1 MPECKPVGSAYF
13 ESILLIEKLHR
24 QFLEVVKVALDV
36 GGVTDIN
43 NVQALILY
51 NLGEDDLTVGELTYR
66 GYYLGSNVSYNVKK
80 MGENGYLV
88 QERSAFDKRTVR
100 VRLSAKGLALRDRLR
115 TMFDGHEARLV
126 RSGLDDA
133 GLGSA
138 NATLKALERFWREM
152 MNESL
157 ISREPE
163 VRIAGA
169 RA

>member
-1 MPECKPVGSAYF
+1 MGSAYF

-163 VRIAGA
+163 VRTAGA

>member
-1 MPECKPVGSAYF
+1 MGSAYF

>member
-1 MPECKPVGSAYF
+1 MGSAYF

-24 QFLEVVKVALDV
+24 QFLEVVKVVLDV

-80 MGENGYLV
+80 MAENGYLV
-88 QERSAFDKRTVR
+88 QERSSFDKRTVR

-115 TMFDGHEARLV
+115 GMFDSHEARLG
-126 RSGLDDA
+126 RGGLDDA
-133 GLGSA
+133 GLAGA
-138 NATLKALERFWREM
+138 NATLKSLERFWRDM
-152 MNESL
+152 MNETL
-157 ISREPE
+157 AAREPE
-163 VRIAGA
+163 LRVAGA
-169 RA
+169 RS